1 MLLTTHGCHWQPEFS
16 AAGDAKPCFMRV
28 SCHERSLNSWLVANA
43 VSIEIPYV
51 VGTLLAGTMTS
62 GTLSTKTVSR
72 CG

>member
-1 MLLTTHGCHWQPEFS
+1 
-16 AAGDAKPCFMRV
+16 MRV
-28 SCHERSLNSWLVANA
+28 GRYRRNLSSWLVANA

-62 GTLSTKTVSR
+62 GTLSTKTDSP